1 MFGSGFTLGFS
12 LSDVTTQVAGF
23 LGNPVIVGLIAV
35 SLALLIIPRIIQTAK
50 SSLGSASGGR
60 KWLSWIDDEGHT
72 HVGRYS
78 YQLPDDVSVRKDG
91 LEDWSKHDF
100 GLGEDEL

>member
-1 MFGSGFTLGFS
+1 MFGSGFTFGFT
-12 LSDVTTQVAGF
+12 LSDVTAQVTGF
-23 LGNPVIVGLIAV
+23 LSNPVIIGLIAA

-50 SSLGSASGGR
+50 SSLGSPGGR
-60 KWLSWIDDEGHT
+60 VWQSWVDDDGHT

-91 LEDWSKHDF
+91 IEDWSKHDF